1 VVGFEH
7 QVEVAGV
14 SGVDGEVVG
23 AVPRVSF
30 GVGGEPCLCKNSM
43 LARVLASDRD

>member
-23 AVPRVSF
+23 AVPGVGL
-30 GVGGEPCLCKNSM
+30 GVGGEPCLCEIV
-43 LARVLASDRD
+43 LVRVFASSFV